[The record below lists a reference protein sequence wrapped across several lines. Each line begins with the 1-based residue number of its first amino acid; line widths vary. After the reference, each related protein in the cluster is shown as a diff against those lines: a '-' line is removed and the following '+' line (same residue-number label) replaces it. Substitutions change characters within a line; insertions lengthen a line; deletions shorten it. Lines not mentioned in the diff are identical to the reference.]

1 MILTCKLNP
10 KHCAKQKKPKIKKIY
25 IKSGD
30 GREESRMSL
39 LPGLPRNVNNFSD
52 LKTQHIRF

>member
-10 KHCAKQKKPKIKKIY
+10 KHCAKQKKPKIKNIY

-30 GREESRMSL
+30 GREESL
-39 LPGLPRNVNNFSD
+39 LPGQEMLSTTSLTSR
-52 LKTQHIRF
+52 LRT